1 MKRQGGAPA
10 MESPCERCLVPTMA
24 TQLSPY
30 TVAERLLYLC
40 PVCVRDQIYGTHS
53 TTLRNEQ
60 EGT

>member
-1 MKRQGGAPA
+1 